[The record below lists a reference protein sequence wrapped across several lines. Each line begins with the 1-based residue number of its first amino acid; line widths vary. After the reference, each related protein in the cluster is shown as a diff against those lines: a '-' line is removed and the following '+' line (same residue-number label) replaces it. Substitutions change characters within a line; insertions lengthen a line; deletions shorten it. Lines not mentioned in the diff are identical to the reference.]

1 MLHAR
6 VDFSSRVIPD
16 ALNGD
21 AEYIARE
28 MPKRSKE
35 LNARDTIVPLQ
46 SALDVLRSIEL
57 SEGVVS
63 KRTRDIRCARE
74 KEIADQMNFERR
86 RRRLLLA
93 DAGEAIPE
101 ELQECNDVCPNP
113 DLDERSNDENTSLPP
128 STFIN
133 LQ

>member
-1 MLHAR
+1 MEFIDEVDDEFERDPDLLHAR

-46 SALDVLRSIEL
+46 CALDVLRNSGL
-57 SEGVVS
+57 SAGVVS
-63 KRTRDIRCARE
+63 KRTRDIRCVRE
-74 KEIADQMNFERR
+74 KEIVDEMNLERR
-86 RRRLLLA
+86 RQRLSLA
-93 DAGEAIPE
+93 DAGEPIPK
-101 ELQECNDVCPNP
+101 ELQECNDICPNRN
-113 DLDERSNDENTSLPP
+113 LDE
-128 STFIN
+128 
-133 LQ
+133 